1 MIGAFKTQRKFTLS
15 LQRRFAA
22 VQPVHGL
29 TIWHI
34 IQVCPCRFH
43 TLVFIQLFEEI
54 AADVEFRFVAGN
66 KVREKLLAM
75 YEFFSISISAFVYY
89 AQPSISRPHAGR
101 KLEIPVSKP
110 DRIRANGVVY
120 QIKIRDVVFAG
131 THDPN
136 LGIFAIF
143 VVFRSQRVTDN
154 IIRLIRDLHVIPV
167 VFEYIVNQVLLFIKI
182 VFNVGVIDFYRF
194 QSTFL
199 HSSYA

>member
-1 MIGAFKTQRKFTLS
+1 ML
-15 LQRRFAA
+15 
-22 VQPVHGL
+22 VH
-29 TIWHI
+29 
-34 IQVCPCRFH
+34 
-43 TLVFIQLFEEI
+43 
-54 AADVEFRFVAGN
+54 
-66 KVREKLLAM
+66 
-75 YEFFSISISAFVYY
+75 Y
-89 AQPSISRPHAGR
+89 AQPSISRPYAGR

-136 LGIFAIF
+136 LGIFAVF
-143 VVFRSQRVTDN
+143 VIFRSQRVTDN

-167 VFEYIVNQVLLFIKI
+167 VFEYIVNQVLLFIEI
-182 VFNVGVIDFYRF
+182 IINTRIIDFYRF

>member
-1 MIGAFKTQRKFTLS
+1 
-15 LQRRFAA
+15 
-22 VQPVHGL
+22 
-29 TIWHI
+29 
-34 IQVCPCRFH
+34 
-43 TLVFIQLFEEI
+43 
-54 AADVEFRFVAGN
+54 
-66 KVREKLLAM
+66 M